1 MVRYNHKNTI
11 MIKSEKISETKNMII
26 DVAEGLFA
34 KFGYLGVSMA
44 DIANNLEIT
53 KAALYYHYKSK
64 KEIYL
69 KVLSSAFEDF
79 SKDIS
84 NVVGNKKLPI
94 EKRFCSMIAAY
105 INFSLD
111 KKDLAMLTMHKLS
124 KDEDGIMRFI
134 DDLKSKIVGQLEPTV
149 REFLVYKKRDFAI
162 NSEIATHLLIGM
174 LNTII
179 LGEVAG
185 GKKSWKSEDIAKQ
198 INAMFF

>member
-1 MVRYNHKNTI
+1 

-34 KFGYLGVSMA
+34 KFGYLGVSMT
-44 DIANNLEIT
+44 DIANDLEIT

-79 SKDIS
+79 SKDIHR
-84 NVVGNKKLPI
+84 VVNNDRLPV
-94 EKRFCSMIAAY
+94 EKRFCNMIAAY
-105 INFSLD
+105 IDFSLD
-111 KKDLAMLTMHKLS
+111 KKDLATLTTQKLS
-124 KDEDGIMRFI
+124 KDEDGIRRFI
-134 DDLKSKIVGQLEPTV
+134 DDLKSKIASQLEPTV
-149 REFLVYKKRDFAI
+149 REFLVYKKRDFVI

-179 LGEVAG
+179 LGEAANE
-185 GKKSWKSEDIAKQ
+185 KKHWKSEDIAKQ
-198 INAMFF
+198 INAMFFR